1 MRPGRPGR
9 HPADLRRCDLTA
21 VHICSTGCGARGS
34 WAVARRRARPARAV
48 GRGRAGSSRVVR
60 GAARGHDA
68 RETTVR
74 APRTTRTVER
84 RAAVDGRP
92 ELELVRS
99 TRRRRSASAQARDG
113 RIVVQLPAGLPA
125 VEEERLIAGLVA
137 KVTDRARASQLDDAA
152 LLARA
157 EALADRYV
165 DGVRPVSV
173 TWSSR
178 MQKRYGSCS
187 YAAGTIRVSNRLAG
201 APDYVLDS
209 VLVHELAHLVEHD
222 HGPAF
227 RRLVARYPHED
238 RARAFLEGL
247 EFADLRGVLPVPD

>member
-1 MRPGRPGR
+1 M
-9 HPADLRRCDLTA
+9 AQ
-21 VHICSTGCGARGS
+21 
-34 WAVARRRARPARAV
+34 ARA
-48 GRGRAGSSRVVR
+48 
-60 GAARGHDA
+60 
-68 RETTVR
+68 
-74 APRTTRTVER
+74 TRTVER
-84 RAAVDGRP
+84 LPATAERP

-113 RIVVQLPAGLPA
+113 RIVVQLPAGLSA
-125 VEEERLIAGLVA
+125 AEEERLIAGLVA
-137 KVTDRARASQLDDAA
+137 KVTDRVRARQLDDAA

-157 EALADRYV
+157 CDLADRYV

-178 MQKRYGSCS
+178 MQKRYASCS
-187 YAAGTIRVSNRLAG
+187 YAAGTIRISNRLAG

-227 RRLVARYPHED
+227 RALVARYPDEE
-238 RARAFLEGL
+238 RATAFLQGL
-247 EFADLRGVLPVPD
+247 EFAGQRGLLPDHDPDA

>member
-1 MRPGRPGR
+1 MGQ
-9 HPADLRRCDLTA
+9 A
-21 VHICSTGCGARGS
+21 
-34 WAVARRRARPARAV
+34 
-48 GRGRAGSSRVVR
+48 
-60 GAARGHDA
+60 
-68 RETTVR
+68 
-74 APRTTRTVER
+74 RTTRTVER
-84 RAAVDGRP
+84 RAATPDRP

-99 TRRRRSASAQARDG
+99 SRRRRSASAQARDG

-125 VEEERLIAGLVA
+125 IEEERLIAGLVT
-137 KVTDRARASQLDDAA
+137 KVTDRARASRLDDDA

-165 DGVRPVSV
+165 DGVRPASV

-178 MQKRYGSCS
+178 MQKRYASCS
-187 YAAGTIRVSNRLAG
+187 YVAGTIRVSNRLAG

-227 RRLVARYPHED
+227 RRIIARYPHEE

-247 EFADLRGVLPVPD
+247 EFAELRAVLPMPD